1 MCHTKLFIN
10 SRCKSAANTASDSD
24 ADARL
29 AALQAKC
36 SALEEECR
44 ALREE
49 CRRIRMEERRGAW
62 KPNWKY

>member
-1 MCHTKLFIN
+1 MCHTKFFAN
-10 SRCKSAANTASDSD
+10 SRRKSAVNTASISE
-24 ADARL
+24 ADTRL

-49 CRRIRMEERRGAW
+49 CRRIRMEERRQAW

>member
-1 MCHTKLFIN
+1 MCHSKASFN
-10 SRCKSAANTASDSD
+10 SRLNTRERMDCLETEAH
-24 ADARL
+24 L

-49 CRRIRMEERRGAW
+49 CRRLRMEERRPVW